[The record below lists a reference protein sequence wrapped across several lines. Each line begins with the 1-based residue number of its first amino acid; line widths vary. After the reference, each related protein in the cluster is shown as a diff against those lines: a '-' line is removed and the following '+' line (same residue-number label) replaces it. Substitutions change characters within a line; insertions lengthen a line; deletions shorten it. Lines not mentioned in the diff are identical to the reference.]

1 MQIVADFNRSRL
13 DDSSPLETS
22 FYNYQQNG
30 EREELPQPV
39 MINNVKEKGEGKRQI
54 KDDSKIVENRT
65 KGK

>member
-22 FYNYQQNG
+22 FYNYQQKG

-39 MINNVKEKGEGKRQI
+39 MINNVKEK
-54 KDDSKIVENRT
+54 VEN
-65 KGK
+65 KDNKD